1 MPKQVGVIFT
11 ALSALFAIALLC
23 MLLTVATSSAPDR
36 FRVIGLQLGYLDEVL
51 ASLARGTT
59 EARNRESS
67 LDEEL
72 AALEV
77 ALTQGTDALQT
88 SMAQSYL
95 LESSL
100 DQWRTRFAG
109 WLNVLEQRPGEYTA
123 ADAMDLQEDVL
134 ESLRKLSSQVRAFAK
149 SQKELVFAL
158 QGFDTRAQALTAELR
173 QRGLGNVA
181 DQVYVNSEQI
191 RTMTRGA
198 AEESLDQ
205 GVLAISRLERAETDL
220 DGDDRAAL
228 RVLINEAYALM
239 SVQRGL
245 NQSIGLIEQSNAAAR
260 LSALQQRLGED
271 QYFVVS
277 AVNDAR
283 VLLNVYTVL
292 LLVVAGFFGLRLRA
306 SHVALNRSHDDLEQR
321 VAART
326 SDLAQANDNLKES
339 QVQLVQAE
347 KMSSLGQLVAGVMH
361 EINTPLLYVL
371 NNTTLTAD
379 SIGELAPYLRA
390 SMPILQARSN
400 DEARQAIRNFLAK
413 RGEFDLD
420 ELTESLQEVESLSAD
435 SVDGLNQ
442 ISELVQS
449 LKDFSRLDRVAD
461 DLFDVRDGI
470 EKTLTITRNLLK
482 QGVEVVRDLQPV
494 PEIYCSPS
502 RLNQVFINIVTNAVQ
517 AMDGKGTLRV
527 ATSFSEARKLTNPAF
542 IIGGTANTIDDI
554 EMHSK
559 AGANYVGV
567 GPFRFTTTKKKL
579 SPVLGLEGYKIIVDE
594 CNKRNIFIPLIA
606 IGGIELNDIPA
617 IMQTGVFGIA
627 VSGLIANSD
636 NTEETVKQIFGSINS
651 QIITAC

>member
-59 EARNRESS
+59 VARNRESS
-67 LDEEL
+67 LDVEL

-109 WLNVLEQRPGEYTA
+109 WLNVFEQRPGEYTA

-149 SQKELVFAL
+149 SQKELVLAL

-198 AEESLDQ
+198 VEESLDQ
-205 GVLAISRLERAETDL
+205 GVLAISRLERTETDL

-400 DEARQAIRNFLAK
+400 DEARRAIRNFLAK

-527 ATSFSEARKLTNPAF
+527 ATSHTQSTRGEWVEIRFEDTGCGIAPEHLEKVM
-542 IIGGTANTIDDI
+542 D
-554 EMHSK
+554 
-559 AGANYVGV
+559 
-567 GPFRFTTTKKKL
+567 PFFTTK
-579 SPVLGLEGYKIIVDE
+579 PVGQGTGLGMSIVRQIVDQHDGQILIDS
-594 CNKRNIFIPLIA
+594 KVDLGTRITLSFPVDIRNSEPVM
-606 IGGIELNDIPA
+606 D
-617 IMQTGVFGIA
+617 
-627 VSGLIANSD
+627 D
-636 NTEETVKQIFGSINS
+636 EE
-651 QIITAC
+651 AA